1 MLIKILSQGVS
12 SMSVL
17 KEILA
22 LATVA
27 TGFVSLIWPHAV
39 FGFTGL
45 QAPGPRGISE
55 IRAVLGGLFIGIGL
69 APFLLHEPKVYQA
82 LGIMYLAIAVVRTVS
97 MFLDRSVMQSNIISL
112 IVEIVF
118 GIILVV

>member
-1 MLIKILSQGVS
+1 MDIMQILKI
-12 SMSVL
+12 
-17 KEILA
+17 ICA

-27 TGFVSLIWPHAV
+27 TGAISLIAPRAIK
-39 FGFTGL
+39 GFTGL
-45 QAPGPRGISE
+45 EATGPRGITE
-55 IRAVLGGLFIGIGL
+55 IRAVMGGLFIGLGL
-69 APFLLHEPKVYQA
+69 APFLLPVPQVYQA
-82 LGIMYLAIAVVRTVS
+82 LGIMYLAIAVVRTGS